1 MINNYLNIYNN
12 LVNLTRNKNL
22 YQNLGQNDTF
32 SDRLTILLFHFCFF
46 LKRFKSENSKDEM
59 QKIHDFFFRQIEL
72 SVREIGYGDASI
84 NKKMKNY
91 VNFFYD
97 LLAKIDKWDD
107 EEHNSKSLILQNYFK
122 NSRDISFFID
132 YFDKYWKFLLKSSF
146 NSFSKGVINAKF

>member
-1 MINNYLNIYNN
+1 MTNNYLNIYNN

-22 YQNLGQNDTF
+22 YQNLSQNDTF

-46 LKRFKSENSKDEM
+46 LERFKSENSKVEM

-72 SVREIGYGDASI
+72 SIREIGYGDASI

-107 EEHNSKSLILQNYFK
+107 EEHNNKSLILENYFK
-122 NSRDISFFID
+122 NTKDISFFTD
-132 YFDKYWKFLLKSSF
+132 YFDKYWEFLLKSSF
-146 NSFSKGVINAKF
+146 NSFLKGVIKAKF